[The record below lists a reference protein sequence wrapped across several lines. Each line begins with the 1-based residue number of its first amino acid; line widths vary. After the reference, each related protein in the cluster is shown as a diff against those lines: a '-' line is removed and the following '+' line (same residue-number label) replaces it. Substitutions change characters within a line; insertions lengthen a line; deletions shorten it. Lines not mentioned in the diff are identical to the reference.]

1 MDIIK
6 FSQFIKENQDTEE
19 SYSNSLLSVLKK
31 KIDKMFN
38 FEQTEEADDEM
49 TIKKAK
55 IGSNNKN
62 NPTFKEFGI
71 RLESSEVSKNNN
83 TLTVK
88 FSDDE
93 NTYALTISIDLAEV
107 SKDLSDKQDQ
117 DFNINDI
124 KKCYLKFKKY
134 DIETFEVIGQ
144 IDKNVEVKN
153 IDEEYLI
160 NLKIE
165 IDDLFGDEE
174 ENFEIETE

>member
-49 TIKKAK
+49 TIQKAK
-55 IGSNNKN
+55 INSTKN

-107 SKDLSDKQDQ
+107 SKDLLDKQDK

-153 IDEEYLI
+153 IDEEYLV

-165 IDDLFGDEE
+165 IDDLFEDDEE
-174 ENFEIETE
+174 RFEIETE